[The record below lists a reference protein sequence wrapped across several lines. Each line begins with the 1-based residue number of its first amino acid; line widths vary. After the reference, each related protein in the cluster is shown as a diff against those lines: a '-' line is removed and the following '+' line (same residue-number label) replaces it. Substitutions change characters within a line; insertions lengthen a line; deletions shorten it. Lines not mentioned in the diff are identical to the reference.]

1 MGLEA
6 DEDSALPEG
15 ATPIL
20 TVIVNG
26 SSPPGNKRVRLY
38 NHVAII
44 DAIPSND
51 NGLQSEELFYLDD
64 EHTPITSNGPGL
76 ARASPGASEVRFQEW
91 MESRNNSVGQR
102 TA

>member
-15 ATPIL
+15 ATSIL

-51 NGLQSEELFYLDD
+51 NE
-64 EHTPITSNGPGL
+64 
-76 ARASPGASEVRFQEW
+76 
-91 MESRNNSVGQR
+91 
-102 TA
+102 